1 MNRRWVVNASPL
13 IALAKIDMLW
23 LLEKLCIDIAIPTGV
38 IDEINEGPV
47 DDPARRWI
55 ISEGTRFKVRV
66 RNVPRMITAWDLGK
80 GESQVLSWAYVN
92 KDYEAVLDDRAARNC
107 ANALGIKVIGSLGLI
122 VLAHRNKL
130 VADVTPVFQNLTLNG
145 FRIDSKVISHVID
158 SLQEGSNS

>member
-80 GESQVLSWAYVN
+80 GESQVLSWA
-92 KDYEAVLDDRAARNC
+92 AVM
-107 ANALGIKVIGSLGLI
+107 GYSS
-122 VLAHRNKL
+122 
-130 VADVTPVFQNLTLNG
+130 VFVVFKEQRRPQTDL
-145 FRIDSKVISHVID
+145 RRR
-158 SLQEGSNS
+158 Q